1 MHLKVNLGP
10 VVNDLNL
17 AKIKMAGQS
26 LMLNHNI
33 KFDQTWSGDLWF
45 FRQTG
50 ITKLIGCFRML

>member
-45 FRQTG
+45 FR
-50 ITKLIGCFRML
+50 